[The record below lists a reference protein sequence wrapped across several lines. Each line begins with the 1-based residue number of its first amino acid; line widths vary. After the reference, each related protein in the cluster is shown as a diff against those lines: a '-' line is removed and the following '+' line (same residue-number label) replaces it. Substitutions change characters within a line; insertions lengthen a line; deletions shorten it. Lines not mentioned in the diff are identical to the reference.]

1 MKKERTKKGI
11 IRKELK
17 HHIPF
22 TALATVIAI
31 LVVLVFLILK
41 IDFSETLFEI
51 LHPAHVIFSAFAT
64 SAIFFRYKKSI
75 TKALLVGITG
85 AIIIGSLS
93 DIIFPW
99 LGATLLNTWS
109 SIFRKYFW
117 FINT

>member
-75 TKALLVGITG
+75 TVIVPCC
-85 AIIIGSLS
+85 LS
-93 DIIFPW
+93 DIVYPLIFIKEK
-99 LGATLLNTWS
+99 S
-109 SIFRKYFW
+109 
-117 FINT
+117 